1 MTGEAPGEE
10 RRTDGR
16 LGKKTKKQA
25 HACSGSC
32 IAGWLAGQ
40 RFYTL
45 GFSGGSVVKNP
56 LANAVQ
62 TLMKVGPSNFPA
74 GIVVESLPANVG
86 HLGSI
91 PGPGRFY
98 LLRDS

>member
-56 LANAVQ
+56 LANAV
-62 TLMKVGPSNFPA
+62 
-74 GIVVESLPANVG
+74 
-86 HLGSI
+86 GSV
-91 PGPGRFY
+91 PDTGGSHVPRRSY
-98 LLRDS
+98 